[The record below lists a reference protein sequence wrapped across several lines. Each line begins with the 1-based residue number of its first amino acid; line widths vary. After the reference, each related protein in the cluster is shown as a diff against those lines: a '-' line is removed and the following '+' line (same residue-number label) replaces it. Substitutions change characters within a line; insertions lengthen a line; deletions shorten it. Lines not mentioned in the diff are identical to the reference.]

1 MNFRTLV
8 ESFIDIIFMYFV
20 SLFPEMCGNNVIC
33 YLIILYFLHFYNFQH
48 LNDRISYYW
57 QLLVISFCIYNYQ
70 TPLGPHQYVM
80 FVDDKLYWTILC
92 KCDTR
97 VKQHTYSKT
106 LLCRQQ
112 DCFLDKHSYY
122 IRRRQ
127 GTHLLGDST
136 ASWKSNQ
143 IFLYINNIYMN

>member
-8 ESFIDIIFMYFV
+8 ESFIDIIIMYFV
-20 SLFPEMCGNNVIC
+20 SLFPEMCGNNGIC

-57 QLLVISFCIYNYQ
+57 QLLVISFCI
-70 TPLGPHQYVM
+70 TIKPRLGRISTSCLSMINFIGYTLQ
-80 FVDDKLYWTILC
+80 I
-92 KCDTR
+92 R
-97 VKQHTYSKT
+97 INQHTYSKT